1 MSSLAGKVAIV
12 TGASSGIGAAT
23 AVHLARLGAVLAIT
37 GRNVENLQDTAKKCE
52 ETGAKPPLVIKA
64 DLVKEDDCTK
74 IIEDTVA
81 KYGKLDVLVN
91 NAGVLEMGNIEK
103 TSLEQYDRVMDVN
116 VRAVYHLTM
125 LSVPHLI
132 KSKGNIVNVSSVN
145 GLRSVRRTELQPT
158 L

>member
-1 MSSLAGKVAIV
+1 ME
-12 TGASSGIGAAT
+12 
-23 AVHLARLGAVLAIT
+23 RF
-37 GRNVENLQDTAKKCE
+37 GRID
-52 ETGAKPPLVIKA
+52 I
-64 DLVKEDDCTK
+64 
-74 IIEDTVA
+74 
-81 KYGKLDVLVN
+81 LVN
-91 NAGVLEMGNIEK
+91 NAGILEMGSIEN

-145 GLRSVRRTELQPT
+145 GLRSVRRTALQPT